1 MIRGSIVVS
10 ISACH
15 AEDPG
20 AIPGCGVW
28 GLAVMVVGW
37 VRESGGTTT
46 DFTLRVATRAVPS
59 VAKHSVKKSTCIHS
73 SGSSLCARMS
83 TIVMQHVSRA
93 QLS

>member
-1 MIRGSIVVS
+1 MVS

-20 AIPGCGVW
+20 SIPGCGVW
-28 GLAVMVVGW
+28 ALAVMVVWW
-37 VRESGGTTT
+37 VRESGGTAT

-59 VAKHSVKKSTCIHS
+59 VAKHFVKKSTCIHT
-73 SGSSLCARMS
+73 SGSSFCVQMS
-83 TIVMQHVSRA
+83 AIVMQRVSRA